1 MAQPPTYTGG
11 GGPGFGALAATG
23 AKLTIKVALS
33 MVLNNRQLIEYVA
46 SKLYEDETGQHNWS
60 KLTPA
65 DKAIW
70 LQRVQSTIVAL
81 SGTVGL

>member
-1 MAQPPTYTGG
+1 MANAPIGTGG
-11 GGPGFGALAATG
+11 QGFGALAITG
-23 AKLTIKVALS
+23 AKLTLKVALN
-33 MVLNNRQLIEYVA
+33 MVLNNRQLIDYVA
-46 SKLYEDETGQHNWS
+46 SRLYEDETGSHDW
-60 KLTPA
+60 KDLKAA

>member
-1 MAQPPTYTGG
+1 MASAPTYTG
-11 GGPGFGALAATG
+11 GGPGFGALAVTG
-23 AKLTIKVALS
+23 AKLTLKVALN
-33 MVLNNRQLIEYVA
+33 MVLNNRQLIDYVA
-46 SKLYEDETGQHNWS
+46 SRLYADETGLSDWA
-60 KLTPA
+60 KLKPT

>member
-1 MAQPPTYTGG
+1 MASAPTYGG
-11 GGPGFGALAATG
+11 GQGFGALAVTG
-23 AKLTIKVALS
+23 AKLTLKVALN
-33 MVLNNRQLIEYVA
+33 MVLNNRQLIDYVA
-46 SKLYEDETGQHNWS
+46 SRLYEDETSSQDW
-60 KLTPA
+60 KQLKPA

>member
-1 MAQPPTYTGG
+1 MQPG
-11 GGPGFGALAATG
+11 GGPGFGALAITG
-23 AKLTIKVALS
+23 AKLTLKVALN
-33 MVLNNRQLIEYVA
+33 MVLNNRQLIDYVA
-46 SKLYEDETGQHNWS
+46 SKLYTDETGLDDWA
-60 KLTPA
+60 KLKPA

>member
-1 MAQPPTYTGG
+1 MANAPTPTG
-11 GGPGFGALAATG
+11 GGPGFGALAITG
-23 AKLTIKVALS
+23 AKLTLKVALN
-33 MVLNNRQLIEYVA
+33 MVLNNRQLVDYVA
-46 SKLYEDETGQHNWS
+46 SRLYEDETGQHDWA
-60 KLTPA
+60 KLKPA

>member
-1 MAQPPTYTGG
+1 MNPG
-11 GGPGFGALAATG
+11 GGPGLGALAVTG
-23 AKLTIKVALS
+23 AKLTLKVALN
-33 MVLNNRQLIEYVA
+33 MVLNNRQLIDYVA
-46 SKLYEDETGQHNWS
+46 SRLYEDEMGSQDW
-60 KLTPA
+60 KQLKPA